1 MCSLMLLEAHHH
13 ISKYENLNGCS
24 PDSPFYEWKGEA
36 HHQYSSLESH
46 LGFTFWGCCYM
57 QPWFGM
63 YGFGG
68 IGAGLHLGG

>member
-1 MCSLMLLEAHHH
+1 MCSLMLLEARHH

-36 HHQYSSLESH
+36 HHRYSSLESH
-46 LGFTFWGCCYM
+46 PGLTFWGCCYM